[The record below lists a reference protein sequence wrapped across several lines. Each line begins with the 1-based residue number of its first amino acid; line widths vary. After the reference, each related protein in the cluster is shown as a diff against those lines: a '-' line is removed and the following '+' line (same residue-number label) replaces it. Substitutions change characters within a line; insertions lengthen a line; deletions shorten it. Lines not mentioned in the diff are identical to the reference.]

1 MREAMLFYTFITI
14 FIATAAVTLL
24 GVVGVI
30 SIPEPQLSVL
40 VGALLVELAAAV
52 VALYRRTDFFARPTE
67 NLATTLGEGFAEL
80 DQVSDEIVATIQN
93 RSAKSTPPRFLIRHV
108 GDSVVAYRRM
118 QVLSAEQ
125 LDQLPREQRD
135 LIRTYEKSMKT
146 FTKEWKKLKQS
157 GDSQLDQSV
166 RQRMLDLLRGAK
178 GDLVGILDFLQD
190 QGIYLDDHYRVVR
203 NLVSK
208 L

>member
-1 MREAMLFYTFITI
+1 
-14 FIATAAVTLL
+14 
-24 GVVGVI
+24 
-30 SIPEPQLSVL
+30 
-40 VGALLVELAAAV
+40 
-52 VALYRRTDFFARPTE
+52 
-67 NLATTLGEGFAEL
+67 
-80 DQVSDEIVATIQN
+80 
-93 RSAKSTPPRFLIRHV
+93 
-108 GDSVVAYRRM
+108 
-118 QVLSAEQ
+118 
-125 LDQLPREQRD
+125 
-135 LIRTYEKSMKT
+135 MKT

-190 QGIYLDDHYRVVR
+190 QGIYLDDHYLVVR

>member
-67 NLATTLGEGFAEL
+67 NLATALGEGFAEL

-93 RSAKSTPPRFLIRHV
+93 RSAKSTPPRFMTRHV
-108 GDSVVAYRRM
+108 GDSVVAYQRM

-146 FTKEWKKLKQS
+146 FTK
-157 GDSQLDQSV
+157 
-166 RQRMLDLLRGAK
+166 
-178 GDLVGILDFLQD
+178 
-190 QGIYLDDHYRVVR
+190 
-203 NLVSK
+203 
-208 L
+208 